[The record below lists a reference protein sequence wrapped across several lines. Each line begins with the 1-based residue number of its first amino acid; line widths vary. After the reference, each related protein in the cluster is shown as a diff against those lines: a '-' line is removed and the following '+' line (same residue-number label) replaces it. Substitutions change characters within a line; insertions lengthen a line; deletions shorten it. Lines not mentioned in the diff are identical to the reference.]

1 MNTEEE
7 RYIARC
13 IQLAKNGQCYVSPNP
28 MVGAVIVHNGKII
41 GEGYHVRHGEAHAE
55 LNAIN
60 SVKDQSLLKNATIY
74 VNLEPCSHYGKT
86 PPCADLIIKKQIP
99 RVVIGCLDPFSKVAG
114 KGAQKLRDVG
124 IEVTVGVLE
133 NECKDLNKKFV
144 TSQTRQRPY
153 ILLKWA
159 ESADGYIDIH
169 RVNGKPTILSTPLTS
184 MLAHKKRAEVDGI
197 MVGTN
202 TALLDNPS
210 LNVRNWYGKSPV
222 RIILD
227 KCLRLPKELQLFSS
241 TDNIKTLCFT
251 SKVCPINKNTE
262 YIKIDYESN
271 ILPQIMNILHERGI
285 QSILVEGGNIL
296 LQSFIDQSL
305 WDEAHIEKSPIILHE
320 GVRAPKFSET
330 EKLHEEHFFDT
341 SLQHCIHKR
350 IHQQKQTLVP

>member
-13 IQLAKNGQCYVSPNP
+13 IQLAKNGQCHVSPNP

-41 GEGYHVRHGEAHAE
+41 GEGYHVRYGEAHAE
-55 LNAIN
+55 VNAIN
-60 SVKDQSLLKNATIY
+60 SVKDQSLLKDATIY

-86 PPCADLIIKKQIP
+86 PPCADLIIKKKISKA
-99 RVVIGCLDPFSKVAG
+99 VIGCLDPFSKVAG
-114 KGAQKLRDVG
+114 EGVQKLRDVG

-133 NECKDLNKKFV
+133 NECKDLNKKFI
-144 TSQTRQRPY
+144 TSQTKQRPY

-184 MLAHKKRAEVDGI
+184 MLAHKKRSEVDGI

-210 LNVRNWYGKSPV
+210 LNVRNWHGKNPI

-227 KCLRLPKELQLFSS
+227 KCLRLPEGLQLFNS

-251 SKVCPINKNTE
+251 SKVRPINKNTE
-262 YIKIDYESN
+262 YIKIDYKNN
-271 ILPQIMNILHERGI
+271 ILPQIMNILYARGI
-285 QSILVEGGNIL
+285 QSILVEGGSIL

-305 WDEAHIEKSPIILHE
+305 WDEAHIEKSLIILHE
-320 GVRAPKFSET
+320 GVKAPKLFET
-330 EKLHEEHFFDT
+330 EKLHEGYFFDT
-341 SLQHCIHKR
+341 SLQHCIHNYV
-350 IHQQKQTLVP
+350 LVERTM